1 MYNLKKYILDLYKI
15 GQKQQKKRE
24 NEKFLKFE

>member
-1 MYNLKKYILDLYKI
+1 MYNLKKSILDLYKI

-24 NEKFLKFE
+24 NKKFLKFE